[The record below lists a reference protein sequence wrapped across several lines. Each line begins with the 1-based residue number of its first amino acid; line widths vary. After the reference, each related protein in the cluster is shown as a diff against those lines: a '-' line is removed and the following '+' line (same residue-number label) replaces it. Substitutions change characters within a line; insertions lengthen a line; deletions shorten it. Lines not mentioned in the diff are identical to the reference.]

1 MELISGTLASGFL
14 ACHALAKSVGGA
26 LLHRLSFSAP
36 LGLESFMRGAVL
48 LSIDTQDT
56 KAKRNK
62 RARWWMR
69 GLRRLLPLLM
79 VGLIVLG
86 WQLLSFAYPTFI
98 LPGPGTVFQRFGEAV
113 VSERLLYHAIVTLS
127 EALPGLVIGT
137 LGAFAL
143 GYPVAKLPLV
153 DQLLSPLIVASQGV
167 PFVAIAPLL
176 FIWFGS
182 GWLAKVIV
190 CILIVFF
197 PIVINV
203 IVGLRSVP
211 PLWRDVFRAMRAN
224 ARQQFWKL
232 ELPTALPHIFAGL
245 RVGGTLSMVGA
256 ITGEFLSAD
265 RGLGFLVNVANGQY
279 DTPLVMVCVLSM
291 VLCALMIY
299 SGVRL
304 LERSLRY

>member
-1 MELISGTLASGFL
+1 M
-14 ACHALAKSVGGA
+14 H
-26 LLHRLSFSAP
+26 
-36 LGLESFMRGAVL
+36 GAVF
-48 LSIDTQDT
+48 LSVDA
-56 KAKRNK
+56 KAERN
-62 RARWWMR
+62 RLARWWVR
-69 GLRRLLPLLM
+69 GLRTLAPLLLGGLM
-79 VGLIVLG
+79 LVGWHVLSLG
-86 WQLLSFAYPTFI
+86 YPAFI
-98 LPGPGTVFQRFGEAV
+98 LPGPGMVFERFVEAAV
-113 VSERLLYHAIVTLS
+113 TERLLFHAAVTLS

-167 PFVAIAPLL
+167 PFVAVAPLL

-190 CILIVFF
+190 CTLIVFF

-232 ELPTALPHIFAGL
+232 ELPAALPHIFAGL

-279 DTPLVMVCVLSM
+279 DTPLVMVCVLTM
-291 VLCALMIY
+291 ILCALMIY
-299 SGVRL
+299 GGIRL